1 MLRAQRRASWRPAPA
16 SASLPGHLC
25 GECVCQMVGLRAGGG
40 FGGGGMNRYTSMCAV
55 VLLSPMLHYWLLF
68 RRGGVMSVWHR
79 LDLFFAWTPS
89 SLCVCCCCNFHFYF
103 SKMCKSC
110 AHHCCGVFFHCSFTC
125 CVALFFLYSVSPF
138 HISL

>member
-40 FGGGGMNRYTSMCAV
+40 SEGGGMNRYTSMCAV

-68 RRGGVMSVWHR
+68 RRGGDVR
-79 LDLFFAWTPS
+79 LASPGPFCVDTKCSLCLLLLQLSFLFFRDVQIMCT
-89 SLCVCCCCNFHFYF
+89 SLLRFF
-103 SKMCKSC
+103 SL
-110 AHHCCGVFFHCSFTC
+110 FFHVLRRLF
-125 CVALFFLYSVSPF
+125 FFLYSASPF